1 MPNPISIKTIAN
13 KGKVFDLTA
22 RTDVIALIGYVA
34 PLTTKRALETR
45 TPSCSKKICSLISAP
60 DSVSLT
66 LKVSGADRRPLD
78 RRVRF
83 RSARWGLRLSLAEAT
98 HKCLIGFG
106 MLTYASTLRKPR
118 SLTLGWMNCDD
129 VALSNQSELFE
140 NLLMSSD
147 DVPDLQTSRDSRDLP
162 PKQQEVEEGHGRT
175 YGTRRDRAA
184 KFAVLGLQ

>member
-1 MPNPISIKTIAN
+1 RHVLPRAWPSPGPCWQASACGCRHPDRGKQSRTRPFAPILVYAN
-13 KGKVFDLTA
+13 FRFLQPFGLQE
-22 RTDVIALIGYVA
+22 RTVRLGRPV
-34 PLTTKRALETR
+34 LRHGLRTTQRRLGLPEPVR
-45 TPSCSKKICSLISAP
+45 
-60 DSVSLT
+60 SLT

-147 DVPDLQTSRDSRDLP
+147 DVPDLQTSGVS
-162 PKQQEVEEGHGRT
+162 
-175 YGTRRDRAA
+175 
-184 KFAVLGLQ
+184 